1 MGISGEDAIYRKLIL
16 EDELMDATTASF
28 KQILNREQANT
39 GILYRR
45 LRRFKSDAVYIWNM
59 KGLSA
64 SLPIICQLLNIPIVY
79 DLHNKWLDPIS
90 LRMDPWIH
98 WWTKRSGLKAVF
110 QKFISVITGRRRSY
124 MKWMPLARTERYDLK
139 QSYLCSESLK
149 QELLESGVSA
159 VANLPILYPAL
170 NTENIVVKR
179 EYVRNHRFMWAGR
192 LSSEKGPDIALESV
206 KLLSEQG
213 IQIELDMFAMGEPIV
228 RKEFREQIEDYGLID
243 QVKMIGIA
251 PGEIYAHYA
260 NYDALLYTSRSPEA
274 MPITPIEA
282 MLSGLPTI
290 VSNDG
295 GIKEVIHNDE
305 SALTFVADDVESLV
319 SAIKHFLTSSDAGLE
334 IAEKANNVLL
344 KELSF
349 GSYVSEVESC
359 LLVS

>member
-1 MGISGEDAIYRKLIL
+1 MNILVITSLFPPLGSSGHDERCRQVVFELSKRGHKVQVLTSNFRARPMGISGEDAIYRKLIL
-16 EDELMDATTASF
+16 EDELIDPTTASF

-45 LRRFKSDAVYIWNM
+45 LRRFKPDAVYIWNM

-79 DLHNKWLDPIS
+79 DLHSKWLDPIS

-170 NTENIVVKR
+170 NTEN
-179 EYVRNHRFMWAGR
+179 H
-192 LSSEKGPDIALESV
+192 
-206 KLLSEQG
+206 
-213 IQIELDMFAMGEPIV
+213 
-228 RKEFREQIEDYGLID
+228 
-243 QVKMIGIA
+243 
-251 PGEIYAHYA
+251 
-260 NYDALLYTSRSPEA
+260 
-274 MPITPIEA
+274 
-282 MLSGLPTI
+282 
-290 VSNDG
+290 
-295 GIKEVIHNDE
+295 
-305 SALTFVADDVESLV
+305 
-319 SAIKHFLTSSDAGLE
+319 
-334 IAEKANNVLL
+334 
-344 KELSF
+344 
-349 GSYVSEVESC
+349 
-359 LLVS
+359 